1 MYGGIYI
8 PVDYNIS
15 YGISNNFQ
23 DFGSVLWLV
32 FKTFSFTSCYGR
44 FFHVRT
50 TLRAK
55 RELGVWTLETAFRTG
70 ELNPKGN
77 SLAGKSRNSQDRD
90 QSTTWNAAE
99 NKANLTRFQQR
110 LFLCERSRK

>member
-8 PVDYNIS
+8 LVDYNIS

-32 FKTFSFTSCYGR
+32 FKTFSFASCYGR
-44 FFHVRT
+44 FSHVRT

-77 SLAGKSRNSQDRD
+77 SLAGKSSNSQDRD
-90 QSTTWNAAE
+90 QSTT
-99 NKANLTRFQQR
+99 
-110 LFLCERSRK
+110 